1 MLAEIMLN
9 ASALFGH
16 ANVAIAPKWDG
27 LIRLVLVTPAMHLTH
42 HDLEPSSQ
50 RRNYATS
57 LSIWDRLFGT
67 YKASNPTQLGL
78 EHVTPAQSWTA
89 LYLLMSPFAR
99 R

>member
-1 MLAEIMLN
+1 
-9 ASALFGH
+9 
-16 ANVAIAPKWDG
+16 VAIASKWEG
-27 LIRLVLVTPAMHLTH
+27 LLRLAFVTPTMHLTH

-67 YKASNPTQLGL
+67 YRASNPVQLGL
-78 EHVTPAQSWTA
+78 EHVARRQSWTA
-89 LYLLMSPFAR
+89 IYLLMSPFAR